1 MVANNY
7 LEGNFFS
14 LNIHKLREGM
24 KKLPWIKDVDIYRKW
39 PNRITMLITQH
50 QPIARYG
57 MQGLINE
64 EGEFFGAAYEDY
76 LPIIYLSL
84 IHI

>member
-1 MVANNY
+1 MD
-7 LEGNFFS
+7 
-14 LNIHKLREGM
+14 
-24 KKLPWIKDVDIYRKW
+24 KDVDIYRKW

-64 EGEFFGAAYEDY
+64 DSEFLEQPMRITYQ
-76 LPIIYLSL
+76 
-84 IHI
+84 